1 MPNAIL
7 DTVAVLCE

>member
-7 DTVAVLCE
+7 DTVVVLCE